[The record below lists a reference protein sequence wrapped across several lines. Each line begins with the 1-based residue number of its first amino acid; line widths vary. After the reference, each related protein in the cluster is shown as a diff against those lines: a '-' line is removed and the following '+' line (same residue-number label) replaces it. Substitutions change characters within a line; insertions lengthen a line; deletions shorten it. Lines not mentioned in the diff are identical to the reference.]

1 MIWAWFSK
9 NRSRKDF
16 SSMVRPSRSA
26 SRLKASVMPFSQ
38 SIRVP

>member
-1 MIWAWFSK
+1 MIWACFSK
-9 NRSRKDF
+9 KLSRKDF

-26 SRLKASVMPFSQ
+26 SRWKASMMPFSQ